1 MRPPSPTAGR
11 PSRLLLWTALGS
23 VYVIWGSTYL
33 GIKFAVLPEDG
44 VPLPPMLMPAL
55 RFSVAG
61 LLLFAFAARRPAAD
75 GRPDPLGW
83 PQWRASAIVGAALL
97 FGGNGLVT
105 LAEQRGLDSGVAA
118 VIVGSTPLWVALI
131 GALRRDER
139 LPTPAIFG
147 LVIGFAGVAILVWP
161 SSTGHIDTGDALL
174 VVGASLSWACGS
186 YYAKRAPMPRRPLV
200 MTAMEMLCGAALFW
214 LASGVSGELAEFDPA
229 GVSARAWWA
238 LAYLIVFGAMVG
250 FTAYVWLIRNASLSL
265 ATTYAYIN
273 PVVAVLLGALFADE
287 RITVRDGVATAVVV
301 TAVALIVRTHR
312 PAAPAG
318 EEAGPAGLLPVETTQ
333 HEAGHEPAALRMGM
347 PASQNGRTTS
357 SPDGETNNPVG
368 GGRNQRTRR
377 SV

>member
-161 SSTGHIDTGDALL
+161 SGTGHIDTGDALL
-174 VVGASLSWACGS
+174 VVGASVSWACGS
-186 YYAKRAPMPRRPLV
+186 YYAKRAPLPRRPLV

-214 LASGVSGELAEFDPA
+214 LASGVTGEIAAFDPG

-238 LAYLIVFGAMVG
+238 LAYLIVFGAMVA

-273 PVVAVLLGALFADE
+273 PVVAVLLGAVFADE
-287 RITVRDGVATAVVV
+287 RITVRDAVATAVVV
-301 TAVALIVRTHR
+301 AAVALIARTHR
-312 PAAPAG
+312 PAEPAG
-318 EEAGPAGLLPVETTQ
+318 EQAGPAGVPRVDTAVQPSAVHLDLR
-333 HEAGHEPAALRMGM
+333 AGH
-347 PASQNGRTTS
+347 NGRGTS
-357 SPDGETNNPVG
+357 GPDGEPNNPVG
-368 GGRNQRTRR
+368 GARNQSTRR

>member
-1 MRPPSPTAGR
+1 
-11 PSRLLLWTALGS
+11 
-23 VYVIWGSTYL
+23 
-33 GIKFAVLPEDG
+33 
-44 VPLPPMLMPAL
+44 
-55 RFSVAG
+55 
-61 LLLFAFAARRPAAD
+61 
-75 GRPDPLGW
+75 
-83 PQWRASAIVGAALL
+83 
-97 FGGNGLVT
+97 
-105 LAEQRGLDSGVAA
+105 
-118 VIVGSTPLWVALI
+118 
-131 GALRRDER
+131 
-139 LPTPAIFG
+139 
-147 LVIGFAGVAILVWP
+147 
-161 SSTGHIDTGDALL
+161 
-174 VVGASLSWACGS
+174 
-186 YYAKRAPMPRRPLV
+186 
-200 MTAMEMLCGAALFW
+200 MEMLCGAALFW

-287 RITVRDGVATAVVV
+287 RITVRDGVATAVV
-301 TAVALIVRTHR
+301 
-312 PAAPAG
+312 
-318 EEAGPAGLLPVETTQ
+318 ETTQ